1 MWPFSRS
8 KQTSVKKKKKTAA
21 TGFRP
26 KQKYVDSVFNISG
39 PCAKP
44 RACSCKCK
52 KWVHQL
58 VYCRKETT
66 WLFCWTQLKG
76 LFSAMQQKWYKFQDC
91 FHLYFFFFVS
101 SVLVTIRVLQC
112 CAPRQYTS
120 SCYLNVDI
128 PIGQIPEG
136 VVNVNYNKGCRN
148 TNMIRFRMKPVGVL
162 ICGLKQSL

>member
-8 KQTSVKKKKKTAA
+8 KQTSVKKLLRPVSDQNRNMSIQYLTSQNPALSHVLAVVSVRNWYTNWCIVEKKL
-21 TGFRP
+21 R
-26 KQKYVDSVFNISG
+26 
-39 PCAKP
+39 
-44 RACSCKCK
+44 
-52 KWVHQL
+52 
-58 VYCRKETT
+58 
-66 WLFCWTQLKG
+66 
-76 LFSAMQQKWYKFQDC
+76 DC
-91 FHLYFFFFVS
+91 FAEHNWRDYFVLCSRNGTNFKTVFTCIFFVS
-101 SVLVTIRVLQC
+101 IVLVRISVLQC
-112 CAPRQYTS
+112 CAPQQYTS